1 FEAKLRP
8 STVYM
13 QIIDTALDSVKI
25 IEPKVFGDDR
35 GFFLESWNKQLFE
48 EHGLPSHFVQDN
60 HSRSSQGVL
69 RGLHYQLK
77 NPQGKLVRVTGGEVF
92 DVAVDMRKSS
102 TQFGKWM
109 GVLLSESNK
118 RQLWVPPG
126 FAHGFYVLSESADFQ
141 YKCTD
146 YYAPEH
152 ERSLMWNDE
161 TVGVKWPIIEG
172 SEPLLAAKDTA
183 GLPIDQCDTFA

>member
-1 FEAKLRP
+1 
-8 STVYM
+8 M

-48 EHGLPSHFVQDN
+48 DHGLPSHFVQDN

-77 NPQGKLVRVTGGEVF
+77 NPQGKLVRVTSGEVF

-102 TQFGKWM
+102 AQFGQWV

-126 FAHGFYVLSESADFQ
+126 FAHGFYVVSESADFQ

-152 ERSLMWNDE
+152 ERSLMWNDP
-161 TVGVKWPIIEG
+161 TVAVEWPIIDN
-172 SEPLLAAKDTA
+172 SEPLLATKDAA
-183 GLPIDQCDTFA
+183 GLPLDQCDTFD